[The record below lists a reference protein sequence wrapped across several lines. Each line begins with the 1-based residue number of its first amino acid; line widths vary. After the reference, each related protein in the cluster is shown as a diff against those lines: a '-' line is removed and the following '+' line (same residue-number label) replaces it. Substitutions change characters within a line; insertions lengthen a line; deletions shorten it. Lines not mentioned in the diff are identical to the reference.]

1 MFEIKIDNRFEKVEG
16 DYNSVCLD
24 SIDRYT
30 RKVQNHYLLQPSVL
44 SSILMMLQRVKNNL
58 VCEDEVNVLRV
69 WHSFSSLVVLVVKRL
84 YLLLVLS
91 LIPT

>member
-1 MFEIKIDNRFEKVEG
+1 MFEIKIDNRFETVEG

-58 VCEDEVNVLRV
+58 VCEDDANVLRV
-69 WHSFSSLVVLVVKRL
+69 WHSFSSLVVLAVKRL